1 MSEEKIKTL
10 LSRSYHHLNT
20 NYRLS
25 VKGHKTNKSELLIE
39 ITNNSGE
46 IDFRLFDG
54 EKEEVLSLINPETNL
69 YNYELKPNGQ
79 YLLTI
84 KSKAAV
90 GSYSIKIKTYID

>member
-1 MSEEKIKTL
+1 MSEVKIKTL
-10 LSRSYHHLNT
+10 LSRSYHHLST

-25 VKGHKTNKSELLIE
+25 IKGHKTNKSELLIE

-46 IDFRLFDG
+46 IEFHLFDG
-54 EKEEVLSLINPETNL
+54 EKVELLSLINPETNS
-69 YNYELKPNGQ
+69 YNYELKPDEK